1 MKKTIEELD
10 QIIRDYARKISEISE
25 SEFSAKP
32 NPTKWSKKE
41 VVGHLIDSA
50 QNNLRRFICGQYE
63 SSPPKIVYDQDRW
76 VASNNYIQMDSQ
88 EIIELWKLINKRIIA
103 ILKQMRSTNYS
114 LNCDTGKDASNL
126 HSLEWL
132 ADDYVKHMKH
142 HLNQIIPNSFDID
155 VKRVWNNLI

>member
-10 QIIRDYARKISEISE
+10 QIIGDYSRKISAIAE

-32 NPTKWSKKE
+32 NPAKWSKKE

-63 SSPPKIVYDQDRW
+63 SSSPKIVYDQDRW
-76 VASNNYIQMDSQ
+76 VESNNYGQMESS
-88 EIIELWKLINKRIIA
+88 EIVEFWKLINKRIIA
-103 ILKQMRSTNYS
+103 VLQQMPSKNYT
-114 LNCDTGKDASNL
+114 LNCDTGKNQANL

-142 HLNQIIPNSFDID
+142 HLNQIIPNSFDI
-155 VKRVWNNLI
+155 VYP